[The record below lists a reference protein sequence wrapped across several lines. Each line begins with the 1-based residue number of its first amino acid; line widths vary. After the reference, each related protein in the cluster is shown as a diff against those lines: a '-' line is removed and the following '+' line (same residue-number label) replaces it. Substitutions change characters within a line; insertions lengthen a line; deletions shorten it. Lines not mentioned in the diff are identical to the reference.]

1 MFNDKLFVHVSPFFG
16 VPVMDGDVGHRAEGH
31 KGRSQAGAKGHQ
43 LEVGPQTSR
52 IDKKVAPGRSALV
65 LALNLLGA
73 ALHLPVDR
81 QDDQTQDED
90 EQESA
95 TWHL

>member
-43 LEVGPQTSR
+43 LEVGPQRGSR
-52 IDKKVAPGRSALV
+52 LLV
-65 LALNLLGA
+65 SDIIGSFVN
-73 ALHLPVDR
+73 
-81 QDDQTQDED
+81 
-90 EQESA
+90 
-95 TWHL
+95 